1 MAIDILVPTLG
12 ESVTEATLAKWFKAV
27 GDTVAA
33 DEPLAELETDKV
45 SLEVN
50 APAAGVLMEIRVPEG
65 ADVGL
70 GAVLGV
76 LKEGTAVSATVPA
89 PTPATELVPAP
100 VPQPVGNDPVD
111 IVVPTLG
118 ESVTEATVAKWFKT
132 VGDAVGADEPLVEL
146 ETDKVSVEVNAPTAG
161 KLASIAAA
169 AGTEVS
175 IGALLGTLQ
184 AGAGAPAAAPTP
196 AAPPPRSG
204 RCGPASPAT

>member
-118 ESVTEATVAKWFKT
+118 ESVTEATVGELLKN
-132 VGDAVGADEPLVEL
+132 VGDAVAVLVGVLEHSFVQRLGEVPGIELDRSVDAQQDPKRHGEP
-146 ETDKVSVEVNAPTAG
+146 
-161 KLASIAAA
+161 
-169 AGTEVS
+169 TEGES
-175 IGALLGTLQ
+175 EHGLHRQIEQTHTRGQQQRDRPDLKRRYPHL
-184 AGAGAPAAAPTP
+184 
-196 AAPPPRSG
+196 
-204 RCGPASPAT
+204 